1 MEERFGRKEPPHI
14 VRRLLQDLK
23 QDQEESLEEFA
34 ERAQELATDGYPDTP
49 DNFVQTLATDAFL
62 KDDTGQ
68 PPTEM
73 SGQEQKFSIQE
84 IFSFDK
90 NKKSKTLFIE
100 MKVLGKTFKAVIDS
114 AAQISVLSTSILP
127 LLQSTIKLKEHLVL
141 RGAGKNSKIDARYTE
156 EIPIEIGKLKSKWR
170 FVTAN
175 INDNIILG
183 IDFLEKFGAV
193 IDMANYTVHINNE
206 AIPAVCL
213 VGNEGEEINLY
224 RISIKK
230 KTVVPPHSFK
240 IVDMEIDHTQ
250 TDDIIIQP
258 KSNLKGLLSRNA
270 LIAKDETVKAVFRN
284 DTDTF
289 ITLKG
294 GHKFGIG
301 MEIYNVVTDQDDLAE
316 DPEVHSDRVS
326 VNVDNPYSCKTS
338 ENRSDRFSVSSPTG
352 NLETLEKVRVGDRVS
367 AGPPQG
373 EEFLSVRLKVTDFL
387 SNHPNVTDSLS
398 TRLQKFVLYKK
409 MEIL

>member
-1 MEERFGRKEPPHI
+1 
-14 VRRLLQDLK
+14 
-23 QDQEESLEEFA
+23 
-34 ERAQELATDGYPDTP
+34 
-49 DNFVQTLATDAFL
+49 
-62 KDDTGQ
+62 
-68 PPTEM
+68 M
-73 SGQEQKFSIQE
+73 SDQEQKFSIQE
-84 IFSFDK
+84 SFSYDK

-100 MKVLGKTFKAVIDS
+100 MKVLGKTFKAVVDS

-127 LLQSTIKLKEHLVL
+127 LLQSTIKLNKHSVL
-141 RGAGKNSKIDARYTE
+141 RGAGKNSKIDARYAE

-183 IDFLEKFGAV
+183 IAFLEKFGAV
-193 IDMANYTVHINNE
+193 IDMANYTVRINNE

-230 KTVVPPHSFK
+230 KTVVPPHSLK
-240 IVDMEIDHTQ
+240 IVDMEIDHTP

-258 KSNLKGLLSRNA
+258 KTNVKGLLSPNA
-270 LIAKDETVKAVFRN
+270 LISKDETVKAVFRN

-301 MEIYNVVTDQDDLAE
+301 MEIYNIVTDHDDLAE
-316 DPEVHSDRVS
+316 DSKVHSDRVS
-326 VNVDNPYSCKTS
+326 VNVENLYRYKTSKNISDRFSVNSPSCKFETL
-338 ENRSDRFSVSSPTG
+338 EKVSDRFSVSPP
-352 NLETLEKVRVGDRVS
+352 LGDRFSFSPSTKYNVQSIPEDQSFTKENDLCTLKSKTCIRTLQNDGNSVNKVS
-367 AGPPQG
+367 K
-373 EEFLSVRLKVTDFL
+373 LKEL
-387 SNHPNVTDSLS
+387 NS
-398 TRLQKFVLYKK
+398 KFQNTCKICML
-409 MEIL
+409 EQ